1 MKDTQKV
8 KKALELLESIM
19 LEGEQSNEVDKEIY
33 DAITSLEIALDI
45 MQ

>member
-19 LEGEQSNEVDKEIY
+19 MEGEEPKEVSDKIY
-33 DAITSLEIALDI
+33 DAILSLEIALDL

>member
-8 KKALELLESIM
+8 KKALELLEDAM
-19 LEGEQSNEVDKEIY
+19 LEGESIKEALKEIN
-33 DAITSLEIALDI
+33 DAIISLEIALDL

>member
-8 KKALELLESIM
+8 KKALELLEDIM
-19 LEGEQSNEVDKEIY
+19 MEGEEPNEVLDEISE
-33 DAITSLEIALDI
+33 AITSLEIVLDL

>member
-8 KKALELLESIM
+8 KKALELLEDIM
-19 LEGEQSNEVDKEIY
+19 MEGEEPKEVLDEISE
-33 DAITSLEIALDI
+33 AITSLEIVLDL

>member
-8 KKALELLESIM
+8 KKALELLEDVM
-19 LEGEQSNEVDKEIY
+19 LEGEPIKEALKEIN
-33 DAITSLEIALDI
+33 DAIISLEIALDL

>member
-8 KKALELLESIM
+8 KKALELLEDVM
-19 LEGEQSNEVDKEIY
+19 LEGESIKEALKEIN
-33 DAITSLEIALDI
+33 DAIISLEIALDL

>member
-8 KKALELLESIM
+8 KKALKLLEDAM
-19 LEGEQSNEVDKEIY
+19 LEGEAIKEALKEIN
-33 DAITSLEIALDI
+33 DAIISLEIALDL

>member
-8 KKALELLESIM
+8 KKALELLEDVM
-19 LEGEQSNEVDKEIY
+19 LEGEATKEALKEIN
-33 DAITSLEIALDI
+33 DAIISLEIALDL

>member
-1 MKDTQKV
+1 MTDRQKV

-19 LEGEQSNEVDKEIY
+19 MEGEAPNEALEEIE
-33 DAITSLEIALDI
+33 DAITSLEIVLDL

>member
-8 KKALELLESIM
+8 KKALELLENVM
-19 LEGEQSNEVDKEIY
+19 LEGESIKEALKEIN
-33 DAITSLEIALDI
+33 DAIISLEIALDL

>member
-8 KKALELLESIM
+8 KKALELLEDAM
-19 LEGEQSNEVDKEIY
+19 LEGEAIKEAQKEIN
-33 DAITSLEIALDI
+33 DAIISLEIALDL

>member
-8 KKALELLESIM
+8 KKALELLEDIM
-19 LEGEQSNEVDKEIY
+19 MEGEAQEEALEEIY
-33 DAITSLEIALDI
+33 NAITSLETALDI

>member
-8 KKALELLESIM
+8 KKALELLEDVM
-19 LEGEQSNEVDKEIY
+19 LEGESIKGALKEIN
-33 DAITSLEIALDI
+33 DAIISLEIALDL

>member
-8 KKALELLESIM
+8 KKALELLEDVM
-19 LEGEQSNEVDKEIY
+19 MEGEAPNEALEEICN
-33 DAITSLEIALDI
+33 AITSLEIAIDI

>member
-1 MKDTQKV
+1 MTDRQKV

-19 LEGEQSNEVDKEIY
+19 MEGEQPNEVDKEIY